1 MTIILV
7 IRDAGFWVFQ
17 PSTLI
22 MLMPH
27 DKLGYKCGLSVTDEI
42 LSSDWQTNTKKE
54 SATPDGKIMYYTV
67 VTVKLI
73 HQKGLPRRRM

>member
-1 MTIILV
+1 
-7 IRDAGFWVFQ
+7 
-17 PSTLI
+17 

-54 SATPDGKIMYYTV
+54 SVKHGGFLDEGWFVGGGCCVEWV
-67 VTVKLI
+67 V
-73 HQKGLPRRRM
+73 G